1 MLRILA
7 GLIAGMLLLIMLVGN
22 DGADLAKYETERT
35 ERQRIAEAERT
46 SRIAIEEG
54 NRTERTYIS
63 AQSLMW
69 LATEREATV
78 RLVVIALIV
87 IVASASAVIVT
98 VLLLRRTRTDRDPAA
113 PAHVVLLAS
122 QTGMILEHDRHYGW
136 LLLDGAGNAYTVTA
150 AQRLLT
156 NR

>member
-22 DGADLAKYETERT
+22 DGADIAKYETERT
-35 ERQRIAEAERT
+35 ERQRIAETERT
-46 SRIAIEEG
+46 SRIAIEES

-98 VLLLRRTRTDRDPAA
+98 VLVIRRSHHNQSP
-113 PAHVVLLAS
+113 PPHVLLLAA
-122 QTGMILEHDRHYGW
+122 QTGMVPEHDNLHGW
-136 LLLDGAGNAYTVTA
+136 LLVDDTGSAYTVQA
-150 AQRLLT
+150 ARRLLT
-156 NR
+156 QRP

>member
-22 DGADLAKYETERT
+22 DGADIAKYETERT
-35 ERQRIAEAERT
+35 ERQRIAETERT
-46 SRIAIEEG
+46 SRIAIEES

-69 LATEREATV
+69 LATERESTV

-87 IVASASAVIVT
+87 IVASASAVTVIVL
-98 VLLLRRTRTDRDPAA
+98 VLRRTRDTSP
-113 PAHVVLLAS
+113 PPHVLLLATK
-122 QTGMILEHDRHYGW
+122 TGMIPEHDRQYGW
-136 LLLDGAGNAYTVTA
+136 LLVDDAGSAYTVSA

-156 NR
+156 QR